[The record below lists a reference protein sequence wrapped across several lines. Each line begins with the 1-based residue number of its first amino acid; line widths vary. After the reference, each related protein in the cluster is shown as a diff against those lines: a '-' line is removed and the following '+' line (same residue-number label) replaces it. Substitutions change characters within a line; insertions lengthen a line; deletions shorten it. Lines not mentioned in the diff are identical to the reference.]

1 MKKKIVTALL
11 ITAALTLTACTAVQE
26 MRGIY
31 QGSDDDGDGGGNG
44 GDDGNNGGDDGDD
57 DGKDYQNVDLPEDEL
72 IILSH
77 SSNGAWYVED
87 NGLLVYSDGTAFGY
101 DFDKQEYR
109 RYDFD
114 DYIPDERR
122 YELIREYVG
131 SGSDYEKQN
140 GRIYQAGIDE
150 DLLKHF

>member
-1 MKKKIVTALL
+1 MKKKVVIALLAVTAVM
-11 ITAALTLTACTAVQE
+11 LTACTAAHE
-26 MRGIY
+26 MRGMY
-31 QGSDDDGDGGGNG
+31 QGSDDGGDGG
-44 GDDGNNGGDDGDD
+44 GDDGNDED
-57 DGKDYQNVDLPEDEL
+57 KEYLKTQLPEDEL

-150 DLLKHF
+150 DLLKHFYYLGKKV